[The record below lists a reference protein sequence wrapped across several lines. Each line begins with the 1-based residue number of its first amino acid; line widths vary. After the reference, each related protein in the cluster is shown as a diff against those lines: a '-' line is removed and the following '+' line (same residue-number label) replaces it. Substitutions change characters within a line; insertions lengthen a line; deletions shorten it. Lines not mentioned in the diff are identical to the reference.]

1 MKNLFTLV
9 ILLCPALYGW
19 ADEEN
24 TVKKTTDAHITGHII
39 LKETGEHLPFMT
51 ILLKGTNIGTA
62 TDETGHF
69 FLKNLPEGKYTLRVQ
84 GVGYKSAEKEIVIVK
99 GKTQEV
105 NFEISEDA
113 VLLDGAVVTANRN
126 ETDRREAP
134 VIVNVLSPKVFEN
147 TNSVCLSQGLNFQ
160 PGLRVENNCQ
170 NCGFQQVRINGLDGP
185 YSQILIDS
193 RPMCSSLAGVYGL
206 EQIPA
211 NMIERVEVVRRGGSA
226 LFGASAIG
234 GTINIITKEPTRNS
248 AELAHSL
255 MSIGGSCSF
264 ENNTTLNASLVTE
277 DNKAGFYVYGQNRYR
292 SGYDNDG
299 DGYTELPNLRN
310 QTIGVRSFLRL
321 NPYSKLTLQYHGIN
335 EFRRGGNLLKLPAHE
350 ANIAEQ
356 IEHNINGGDLSYDY
370 FSPDEKN
377 HLNVYFSFQNT
388 ARKSYY
394 GGTGEGITEEDKEN
408 AEKAYGTTSDLTLV
422 GGALFRQATLHAV

>member
-1 MKNLFTLV
+1 MAYTWRV
-9 ILLCPALYGW
+9 S
-19 ADEEN
+19 
-24 TVKKTTDAHITGHII
+24 V
-39 LKETGEHLPFMT
+39 
-51 ILLKGTNIGTA
+51 
-62 TDETGHF
+62 F
-69 FLKNLPEGKYTLRVQ
+69 FRSRQSL
-84 GVGYKSAEKEIVIVK
+84 SA
-99 GKTQEV
+99 
-105 NFEISEDA
+105 
-113 VLLDGAVVTANRN
+113 
-126 ETDRREAP
+126 P
-134 VIVNVLSPKVFEN
+134 WLS
-147 TNSVCLSQGLNFQ
+147 SV
-160 PGLRVENNCQ
+160 P
-170 NCGFQQVRINGLDGP
+170 D
-185 YSQILIDS
+185 
-193 RPMCSSLAGVYGL
+193 
-206 EQIPA
+206 
-211 NMIERVEVVRRGGSA
+211 
-226 LFGASAIG
+226 
-234 GTINIITKEPTRNS
+234 
-248 AELAHSL
+248 
-255 MSIGGSCSF
+255 
-264 ENNTTLNASLVTE
+264 
-277 DNKAGFYVYGQNRYR
+277 GQNRYR

-356 IEHNINGGDLSYDY
+356 IEHNINGGGLSYDY

>member
-1 MKNLFTLV
+1 MDTKLFEST
-9 ILLCPALYGW
+9 
-19 ADEEN
+19 
-24 TVKKTTDAHITGHII
+24 H
-39 LKETGEHLPFMT
+39 
-51 ILLKGTNIGTA
+51 A
-62 TDETGHF
+62 T
-69 FLKNLPEGKYTLRVQ
+69 
-84 GVGYKSAEKEIVIVK
+84 
-99 GKTQEV
+99 
-105 NFEISEDA
+105 
-113 VLLDGAVVTANRN
+113 
-126 ETDRREAP
+126 
-134 VIVNVLSPKVFEN
+134 
-147 TNSVCLSQGLNFQ
+147 CLAQGLSFQ
-160 PGLRVENNCQ
+160 PGVRVEDNCQ
-170 NCGFQQVRINGLDGP
+170 NCGFTQVRINGLDGH
-185 YSQILIDS
+185 YSQILMDS
-193 RPMCSSLAGVYGL
+193 RPIFSALTGMYGL

-356 IEHNINGGDLSYDY
+356 IEHNINGGGLSYDY
-370 FSPDEKN
+370 FSP
-377 HLNVYFSFQNT
+377 FSFQNT